1 MAMTKVNLMME
12 IMASKDNCTQKLGS
26 WSFHL
31 IEDIEDPEDG
41 PEAYVDDGESLDGLE
56 KH

>member
-1 MAMTKVNLMME
+1 MTKVNLMMAS
-12 IMASKDNCTQKLGS
+12 MASKDNCTQKLGS
-26 WSFHL
+26 WSRHL

-41 PEAYVDDGESLDGLE
+41 PEALVDDGEALDGLE